1 MTNAVII
8 TGILAGV
15 PVVKILKIGVK
26 GQQIQIEKMMLPV
39 KKFFLTVQVMGKK
52 KMVAI
57 MRRLMKGTVIFLD
70 RGTPDILRAVVQE
83 EEVHLIIFPQIH
95 RSYLLHLDTVAMGR
109 KVIAQTLQVLTEGLH
124 LLQAESIVDL
134 HAHSILVYFLT
145 GLVVHL
151 ETL

>member
-8 TGILAGV
+8 TGILAGF

-70 RGTPDILRAVVQE
+70 RGTPAILRAVVQ

>member
-1 MTNAVII
+1 
-8 TGILAGV
+8 
-15 PVVKILKIGVK
+15 
-26 GQQIQIEKMMLPV
+26 
-39 KKFFLTVQVMGKK
+39 MGKK